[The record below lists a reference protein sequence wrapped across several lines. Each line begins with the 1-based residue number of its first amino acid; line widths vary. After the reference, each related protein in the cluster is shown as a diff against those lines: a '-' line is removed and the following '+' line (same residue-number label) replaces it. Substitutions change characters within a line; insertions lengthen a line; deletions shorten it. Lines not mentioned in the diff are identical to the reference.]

1 MPFIQGT
8 DRPPQPGKSIRTTL
22 DKTPTPSSG
31 NFYFSNSK
39 FVSINTF
46 LQEKLGGYIQIT
58 ERKKARHLSI
68 FSPASP
74 FFGIK
79 EKLFQSKKN
88 LR

>member
-1 MPFIQGT
+1 MPFIRGPG
-8 DRPPQPGKSIRTTL
+8 RPPQTGKSIRTTL
-22 DKTPTPSSG
+22 DKTSTPSSG

-46 LQEKLGGYIQIT
+46 LQERFGSYIQIT
-58 ERKKARHLSI
+58 ERKKDRHLSI
-68 FSPASP
+68 SSPASP

-79 EKLFQSKKN
+79 EELFKSKKN